1 MRGCFIT
8 FEGIEGAGKTSN
20 LAWAAEL
27 LRASQIEVLITR
39 EPGGTPC
46 AEAIRELLLVEREET
61 IAPVT
66 ELLLIFAARAQ
77 HIHQVIEPA
86 LAAGKWVLCDR
97 FTDATY
103 AYQGG
108 GRGLPQ
114 AQITTLEQLV
124 QGTLRPDRTLLFD
137 LPVEQGLRR
146 AGRRGALDRFEREQ
160 ADFFERIRQTYLQ
173 RQQAEPARF
182 RLIEAGAGLDEVRER
197 VQVLIHDAIT
207 EHGAAK
213 TAAKKGTAL

>member
-46 AEAIRELLLVEREET
+46 AEAIRDLLLVEREET

-108 GRGLPQ
+108 GRGLPE

-137 LPVEQGLRR
+137 LPVEQGLLR

-160 ADFFERIRQTYLQ
+160 TDFFERIRQTYLQ

-182 RLIEAGAGLDEVRER
+182 RLIEAGVGLDQVRER
-197 VQVLIHDAIT
+197 VQVLIHEAIA
-207 EHGAAK
+207 EHGAA
-213 TAAKKGTAL
+213 TAANKGSAL